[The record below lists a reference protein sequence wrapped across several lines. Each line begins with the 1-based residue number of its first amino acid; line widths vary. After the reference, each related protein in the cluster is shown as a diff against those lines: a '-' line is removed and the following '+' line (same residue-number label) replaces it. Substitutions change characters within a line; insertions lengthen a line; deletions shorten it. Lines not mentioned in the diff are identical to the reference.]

1 MGTYGHDH
9 YSEKLSP
16 PPPTLVATVQIHVPR
31 DLPDED
37 LLSLTKFA
45 WERCMRALGD
55 GSVPNFGKK
64 EGDDDDAD
72 DNGEEQ
78 EGIPEVTVG
87 IVRG

>member
-1 MGTYGHDH
+1 MR
-9 YSEKLSP
+9 KP

-31 DLPDED
+31 DLADENV
-37 LLSLTKFA
+37 LALTKFA

-55 GSVPNFGKK
+55 GSVPTKEGKGAGEGEG
-64 EGDDDDAD
+64 EGDDE
-72 DNGEEQ
+72 NREER

>member
-1 MGTYGHDH
+1 M
-9 YSEKLSP
+9 EKP

-37 LLSLTKFA
+37 VLALTKFA

-55 GSVPNFGKK
+55 GSVPDKQGRG
-64 EGDDDDAD
+64 EDEDGDE
-72 DNGEEQ
+72 NGEEN
-78 EGIPEVTVG
+78 PEVTVG